1 MLAGALS
8 KAERHRSNL
17 QRYLSTS
24 PHVSC
29 QESLILQGNKRK
41 RAASLL
47 KGTLSKTPRS
57 HAIFEVIA
65 LVTRYSIRCER
76 PFAKRMTS
84 HRFGVSRGVQPL
96 LKGTLSKTPRSHA
109 ISEVIALVTR
119 YSIRCERPFAK
130 RMTSHRFGVSR
141 GVQPLLERGSKGVSP
156 LSVLPPKRS
165 YSLAEAPSPCTPL
178 PQSLRDGHQGDSIRT
193 FPCLTELAD
202 TLGRQQSARPPEECR
217 TEDDEGYHVQ

>member
-1 MLAGALS
+1 MDSREKGASSLLAGALS

-24 PHVSC
+24 PPVSC

-41 RAASLL
+41 RAAS
-47 KGTLSKTPRS
+47 
-57 HAIFEVIA
+57 
-65 LVTRYSIRCER
+65 
-76 PFAKRMTS
+76 
-84 HRFGVSRGVQPL
+84 L

-178 PQSLRDGHQGDSIRT
+178 PHLRKRKEKERGLQAPLKIITPSSI
-193 FPCLTELAD
+193 FK
-202 TLGRQQSARPPEECR
+202 GRASR
-217 TEDDEGYHVQ
+217 G

>member
-57 HAIFEVIA
+57 HAI
-65 LVTRYSIRCER
+65 
-76 PFAKRMTS
+76 
-84 HRFGVSRGVQPL
+84 
-96 LKGTLSKTPRSHA
+96 
-109 ISEVIALVTR
+109 SEVIALVTR

-141 GVQPLLERGSKGVSP
+141 GVQSLLERGSKGVSP